1 MSTLHYTIRAFDA
14 AQQTITVDFAD
25 GSWAHISLRSAAHQM
40 PANRA
45 ELEDI
50 IRQFAAPVE
59 AARPASSLDFIAPL
73 IGQALS
79 TERRSLEPPAPPAP
93 PPPPPVDPMAEQ
105 IAEAKMMALI
115 ERVLEQRERHAV

>member
-1 MSTLHYTIRAFDA
+1 MNTLHYTIRAFDA

-25 GSWAHISLRSAAHQM
+25 GAWAHISLLSAAHQM

-45 ELEDI
+45 DLEDI

-59 AARPASSLDFIAPL
+59 ATQPAPSLAFVAPL
-73 IGQALS
+73 IGRPMS
-79 TERRSLEPPAPPAP
+79 TERRSLAPPPLPPAP
-93 PPPPPVDPMAEQ
+93 PPAVDPLAQ
-105 IAEAKMMALI
+105 QLAEAKMMALI